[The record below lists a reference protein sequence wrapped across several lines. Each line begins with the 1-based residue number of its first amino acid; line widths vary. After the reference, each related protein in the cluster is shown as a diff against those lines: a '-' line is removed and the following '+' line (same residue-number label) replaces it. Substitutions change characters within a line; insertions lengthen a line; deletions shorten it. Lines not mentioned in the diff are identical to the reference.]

1 MEWKVGDV
9 VEGKI
14 TGISKFGAFV
24 EFAPGKVGLVH
35 ISEIST
41 GYVSDINEIH
51 KVGDAV
57 TVKIISEEKGKI
69 SLSIKQTMSGA
80 ESSPKKEFKEKKKS
94 APKAKYQS
102 PGRPGDAVWEKAPAD
117 SGLSFEDKL
126 SLFKQASD
134 EKLGDLK
141 KKNNMDGKRRS
152 RRGSAPLI

>member
-69 SLSIKQTMSGA
+69 SLSIKQTMSDA
-80 ESSPKKEFKEKKKS
+80 EAKPKKEFKEKKS
-94 APKAKYQS
+94 APKERYQS

-117 SGLSFEDKL
+117 TGLSFEDKL

-141 KKNNMDGKRRS
+141 KKNNMEGKRRS
-152 RRGSAPLI
+152 RRGSASVI

>member
-24 EFAPGKVGLVH
+24 EFAPSKIGLVH

-41 GYVSDINEIH
+41 DYVSDINEIH
-51 KVGDAV
+51 KVGDVV
-57 TVKIISEEKGKI
+57 TVKIISEENGKI
-69 SLSIKQTMSGA
+69 SLSIKQTMADA
-80 ESSPKKEFKEKKKS
+80 EPKAKKEFKEKKKS
-94 APKAKYQS
+94 TPKPKYQS
-102 PGRPGDAVWEKAPAD
+102 PGRPGDAVWEKAPSD

-126 SLFKQASD
+126 TLFKQASD

-141 KKNNMDGKRRS
+141 KKTNMDGKRRN
-152 RRGSAPLI
+152 RRGSIPVI